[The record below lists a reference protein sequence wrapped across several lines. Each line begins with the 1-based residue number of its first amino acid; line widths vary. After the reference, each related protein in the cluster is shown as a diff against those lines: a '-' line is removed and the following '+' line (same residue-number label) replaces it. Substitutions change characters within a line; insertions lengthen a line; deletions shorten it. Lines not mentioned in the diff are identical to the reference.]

1 MGRQPYAMFRFPVS
15 VEDAPARKTPFL
27 RPVDGDS
34 VRCVQ
39 SAAMRVQA
47 AQTEQSDL
55 PVQVPFD
62 LLA

>member
-1 MGRQPYAMFRFPVS
+1 MGRQSYAMFRFPVS
-15 VEDAPARKTPFL
+15 VEDAPARKTPFYDL
-27 RPVDGDS
+27 WTATPCGG
-34 VRCVQ
+34 VQ

-55 PVQVPFD
+55 SVRVPFD